1 MLINLINDDIIQI
14 KIEVKTMKAKS
25 LDKSIQNAA
34 ASVEMEGY
42 KIDNQSKEW
51 CKKLLQNEITMD
63 EYINLV
69 KLKAGVT
76 V

>member
-1 MLINLINDDIIQI
+1 
-14 KIEVKTMKAKS
+14 MKAKS